1 MIKIDFSHKNLLIL
15 LGLSSF
21 FALLGAYI
29 AQFGFNLQPCILCLH
44 QRKPFFAIIAITLL
58 ALFIFKTSKYQRLAL
73 FACFILLISN
83 IVIAGYHV
91 GVEQKIFKGPTS
103 CSVSQDLNDITNIED
118 LEKALAKT
126 SAVKCS
132 EPAFVFL
139 KISMAGW
146 NVIYCLALLLLVLI
160 KRSKKLV
167 NSKLSNITNT

>member
-21 FALLGAYI
+21 SALLGAYI

-103 CSVSQDLNDITNIED
+103 CSASQDLNAITNIED
-118 LEKALAKT
+118 LEKALSQAST
-126 SAVKCS
+126 VKCS
-132 EPAFVFL
+132 EPAFIFL

-146 NVIYCLALLLLVLI
+146 NLIYCWGLLIFCLVASRKKNLI
-160 KRSKKLV
+160 
-167 NSKLSNITNT
+167 NH